1 MQSIQNIFLE
11 WWLHNY
17 KVREYLE
24 SIQRKVTQ
32 FFNETKIYEKIYD
45 FYSSFK
51 QMKMKFNFKLFL
63 FYFSFEI
70 D

>member
-51 QMKMKFNFKLFL
+51 QMKMKFNF
-63 FYFSFEI
+63 
-70 D
+70 

>member
-1 MQSIQNIFLE
+1 MQLIQNIFLE

-32 FFNETKIYEKIYD
+32 FFNETKIYEKNYD

-51 QMKMKFNFKLFL
+51 QMKMKFNF
-63 FYFSFEI
+63 
-70 D
+70 